1 MSIKL
6 AKWFLRRFI
15 LIGQSQRRT
24 ANDGYVGTK
33 YRIAVQDLSNIIPTK
48 QQFIVS
54 EESIYFFKSAN
65 QKQELHMSTM
75 FLSNRDEMSWLWVS
89 DDSKRSVDPLQ
100 MVKSAYF
107 VPDYCKRR
115 LACNNCLSLRNS

>member
-1 MSIKL
+1 MVAIFFLQSGPNGQFSSEPSIGASYQMSIKL

-48 QQFIVS
+48 
-54 EESIYFFKSAN
+54 
-65 QKQELHMSTM
+65 
-75 FLSNRDEMSWLWVS
+75 
-89 DDSKRSVDPLQ
+89 
-100 MVKSAYF
+100 
-107 VPDYCKRR
+107 
-115 LACNNCLSLRNS
+115 